1 MNKGIPNWYPELIMI
16 AIDFSAISIRNIL
29 AFKDDLKDESKIE
42 DLIKHVI
49 ISSIVNYK
57 KQFRRQ
63 FGTEVVI
70 ACDSRHYWRKDVFPY
85 YKHKRKQSRDESDVP
100 WDTIFKYINE
110 TKQEIREN
118 FPWKLIEVHGTEAD
132 DILAI
137 MAKHITPMTEF
148 PTVLISTDKDI
159 KQAMSYPNVKCWN
172 PVTRGFAT
180 IEQESPQMFLRELI
194 LRGDAGDGIPG
205 VFSPSDCFV
214 TGTRQPQ
221 HTAKKLKPMM
231 ESVTPWDGAP
241 DDVVRE
247 RVKMNAQLIDF
258 DYIPDEL
265 IEKVKAEY
273 ALPILGSKGKVHK
286 YFVSKRMVNLIE
298 DIDHV

>member
-1 MNKGIPNWYPELIMI
+1 MI

-29 AFKDDLKDESKIE
+29 AFKDELKDESKIE

-63 FGTEVVI
+63 FGSEVVI

-85 YKHKRKQSRDESDVP
+85 YKYKRKQQREDSDIP

-110 TKQEIREN
+110 AKQEIKEY

-132 DILAI
+132 DVLGI
-137 MAKHITPMTEF
+137 MAKHVTPMTEF
-148 PTVLISTDKDI
+148 STVLISTDKDT

-172 PVTRGFAT
+172 PTTRAFAT
-180 IEQESPQMFLRELI
+180 IEQETPELFLRELI
-194 LRGDAGDGIPG
+194 LRGDSSDGIPG
-205 VFSPSDCFV
+205 VFSPVDCFV

-221 HTAKKLKPMM
+221 HTTKKLKPMM
-231 ESVTPWDGAP
+231 ESITLLDGAP
-241 DDVVRE
+241 NDVVRE
-247 RVKMNAQLIDF
+247 RIKMNAQLIDF
-258 DYIPDEL
+258 DYIPTEL
-265 IEKVKAEY
+265 VEKVKAEY
-273 ALPILGSKGKVHK
+273 ALPISGSKGKALK

-298 DIDHV
+298 DIDYV